1 MEIESRTG
9 KQIRGAV
16 LDLMM
21 HPYPKKL
28 LMLIPEHMNSVVK
41 TKVQCDHILD
51 RYLNPDD
58 FEVVVLN
65 GTGGRPNLESDVLE
79 VGRALTRLTL
89 LQCPYSSGTGK
100 FGLKARL

>member
-41 TKVQCDHILD
+41 TKVQCDHTLD
-51 RYLNPDD
+51 RYLNPDG
-58 FEVVVLN
+58 FEVVGFEWDRRTAELRI
-65 GTGGRPNLESDVLE
+65 GRTGGRTCSNPINFIAVSL
-79 VGRALTRLTL
+79 
-89 LQCPYSSGTGK
+89 
-100 FGLKARL
+100 